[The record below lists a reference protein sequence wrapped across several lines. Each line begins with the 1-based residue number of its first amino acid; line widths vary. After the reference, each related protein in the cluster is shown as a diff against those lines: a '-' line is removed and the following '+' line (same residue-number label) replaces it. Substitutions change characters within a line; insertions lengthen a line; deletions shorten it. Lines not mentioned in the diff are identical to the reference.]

1 MLSPR
6 RPHPRRPHGPDG
18 DLSLEPWLGTEVRCY
33 PDRVRTIVEALD
45 RAVRL
50 FPDTVALETPEG
62 DVTYAELAE
71 LVEGAAERLAEEGLV
86 AGDRLAVALRN
97 GLDIVV
103 AIWAC
108 ARAGLVFVGPV
119 HPAGPRPVGLH
130 AVPLGAAPRPRP
142 TPSSSTACGRPRPE
156 PGLPADRVRDVGDH
170 LTGRRRPW
178 RGDAVPFPD
187 EDATYGVI
195 YTSGTTGR
203 PKASQVVHR
212 GTMHSAIA
220 YVRILD
226 LTAGDRTAIVFPLY
240 YVTGHVAQV
249 TPMMLVG
256 GTSVTVAEV
265 VPREFVQL
273 IGRRRITYLMVVP
286 SIWPLLLRDPDFGWP
301 ALAHVEIGAFGGS
314 PVPIST
320 IAALRR
326 RMPQLRLYDA
336 YGLTET
342 HSPATILLDSE
353 FRRKPGSVG
362 RPVPCAEVRVVDDDG
377 RDVATGEA
385 GELWIRGPMVTSG
398 YFGDPAATAAAITD
412 GWLHTGDYA
421 RLDDEGYVFIL
432 DRKKDMIMRGGN
444 KVYSV
449 ELEYL
454 LVSHPDIAEAAVFGV
469 PDRLAYESVAAYVVP
484 ATGRQVDVAVVQTW
498 VGRAHGRLRR
508 PPPRP
513 GGRRHPPQPHRQDRQ
528 EGPEGDH
535 DERVGD
541 TGHWIGPDDD
551 RRRRRHRA
559 AAAHRWPPPTST
571 STPPGCCSP
580 PAWATTCASTPST
593 RSSSPWCWRTS
604 STSPCPTGWWPTSAP
619 TATSSP
625 SSASRS
631 KPGGREPET

>member
-1 MLSPR
+1 LLSP
-6 RPHPRRPHGPDG
+6 GPG
-18 DLSLEPWLGTEVRCY
+18 DLALEPWLGTEVRCY

-45 RAVRL
+45 RAVGL

-108 ARAGLVFVGPV
+108 ARAGFVFVGLSTRLAPAQWAYMLSHSGASLALG
-119 HPAGPRPVGLH
+119 HPEMADGLR
-130 AVPLGAAPRPRP
+130 AGAAE
-142 TPSSSTACGRPRPE
+142 A
-156 PGLPADRVRDVGDH
+156 GLPADRVREVGDH

-178 RGDAVPFPD
+178 RGEAVPFPD
-187 EDATYGVI
+187 EDATYAVV

-212 GTMHSAIA
+212 GTLHSAIA
-220 YVRILD
+220 YVRILA

-265 VPREFVQL
+265 VPRDFVRL
-273 IGRRRITYLMVVP
+273 IGQRRITYLMVVP
-286 SIWPLLLRDPDFGWP
+286 SIWPLLLRDPDFAWP
-301 ALAHVEIGAFGGS
+301 DLAHVEIGAFGGS

-377 RDVATGEA
+377 RDVADGGV
-385 GELWIRGPMVTSG
+385 GELWVRGPMVTPG
-398 YFGDPAATAAAITD
+398 YFGDVAATAAAITD
-412 GWLHTGDYA
+412 GWLHTGDFA
-421 RLDDEGYVFIL
+421 RVDDEGYVFIL

-469 PDRLAYESVAAYVVP
+469 PDRLAYEAVAAYVVP
-484 ATGRQVDVAVVQTW
+484 AAGRGVEVAAVQQWVAGRMADYAVPRHVRVVEAIPRNRTGKIDKNALREAMTLELGNRELDRA
-498 VGRAHGRLRR
+498 GR
-508 PPPRP
+508 
-513 GGRRHPPQPHRQDRQ
+513 
-528 EGPEGDH
+528 
-535 DERVGD
+535 
-541 TGHWIGPDDD
+541 
-551 RRRRRHRA
+551 
-559 AAAHRWPPPTST
+559 
-571 STPPGCCSP
+571 
-580 PAWATTCASTPST
+580 
-593 RSSSPWCWRTS
+593 
-604 STSPCPTGWWPTSAP
+604 
-619 TATSSP
+619 
-625 SSASRS
+625 
-631 KPGGREPET
+631 

>member
-1 MLSPR
+1 MLSPAS
-6 RPHPRRPHGPDG
+6 PLPTLD
-18 DLSLEPWLGTEVRCY
+18 DLVLEPWLGTEVRCY
-33 PDRVRTIVEALD
+33 PHRVRTIVEALD

-50 FPDTVALETPEG
+50 FPDTVALETAEG

-71 LVEGAAERLAEEGLV
+71 LVEGAAERLVEEGLV
-86 AGDRLAVALRN
+86 AGDRVAVALRN

-108 ARAGLVFVGPV
+108 ARAGLVFVGLSTRLAPTQWAYMLS
-119 HPAGPRPVGLH
+119 HS
-130 AVPLGAAPRPRP
+130 GAAL
-142 TPSSSTACGRPRPE
+142 ALAGAE
-156 PGLPADRVRDVGDH
+156 YVDGLRAAAAEAGLAPDRARVVGDH
-170 LTGRRRPW
+170 LTGRRRRW
-178 RGDAVPFPD
+178 LGDAIPFPD

-220 YVRILD
+220 YVRILA
-226 LTAGDRTAIVFPLY
+226 LTAADRTAIVFPLY

-256 GTSVTVAEV
+256 GTSVTVAEI

-273 IGRRRITYLMVVP
+273 IGQRRITYLMVVP
-286 SIWPLLLRDPDFGWP
+286 SIWPLLLRDPDFAWP

-314 PVPIST
+314 PMPLST
-320 IAALRR
+320 VAALRR

-377 RDVATGEA
+377 TDVAAGDI
-385 GELWIRGPMVTSG
+385 GELWIRGPMVTPG
-398 YFGDPAATAAAITD
+398 YFGDAAATEAAITD
-412 GWLHTGDYA
+412 GWLHSGDYA
-421 RLDDEGYVFIL
+421 RVDDEGYVFIL

-484 ATGRQVDVAVVQTW
+484 ATGRSVDPADVQTW
-498 VGRAHGRLRR
+498 VGGRMADYAVPRHVRVVDVIPRNRTGKIDKNALREAMEQELAGRARVTERAGR
-508 PPPRP
+508 
-513 GGRRHPPQPHRQDRQ
+513 
-528 EGPEGDH
+528 
-535 DERVGD
+535 
-541 TGHWIGPDDD
+541 
-551 RRRRRHRA
+551 
-559 AAAHRWPPPTST
+559 
-571 STPPGCCSP
+571 
-580 PAWATTCASTPST
+580 
-593 RSSSPWCWRTS
+593 
-604 STSPCPTGWWPTSAP
+604 
-619 TATSSP
+619 
-625 SSASRS
+625 
-631 KPGGREPET
+631 